1 VFFNLSF
8 EILRTRA
15 LKRETN
21 FDFWSRAQNNGSEKV
36 ETGGILF
43 NLFKL
48 FGEFVHFYIKY
59 PRSPIKFWEHFIICN
74 FNLYFYTPERFDDAM
89 QVF

>member
-8 EILRTRA
+8 EILRTRT

-21 FDFWSRAQNNGSEKV
+21 FDFWTRAQNNGSEKV

-48 FGEFVHFYIKY
+48 FGG
-59 PRSPIKFWEHFIICN
+59 ICA
-74 FNLYFYTPERFDDAM
+74 FLH
-89 QVF
+89 